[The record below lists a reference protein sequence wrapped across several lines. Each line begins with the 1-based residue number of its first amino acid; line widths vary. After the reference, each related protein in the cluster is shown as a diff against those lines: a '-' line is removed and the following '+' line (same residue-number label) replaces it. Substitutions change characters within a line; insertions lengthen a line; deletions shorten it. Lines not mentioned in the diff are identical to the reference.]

1 MSAAPIGTG
10 LTTVRVQVQPV
21 EEGDLITWTFPA
33 ITGTA
38 REQVE
43 YEVVA
48 RLFPNKGLLH
58 DTIKITYPFGVWN
71 EPLDRDVPVIGTGP
85 KCPDPRPEPPRPAP
99 PFQPQFQPPAPNG
112 HGMGP
117 LPDPR
122 QQKARGDDAQAHLAQ
137 FLAGWAGQHQL
148 SSAEYYLYLS
158 RALMSH
164 AAQLTALEARPRR
177 V

>member
-1 MSAAPIGTG
+1 MTEPPNQTG

-21 EEGDLITWTFPA
+21 EGDLITWTFPV
-33 ITGTA
+33 IKGTA
-38 REQVE
+38 PEQVD

-48 RLFPNKGLLH
+48 RLFQNKGLLH

-71 EPLDRDVPVIGTGP
+71 EPLDRDIAVIGTGP
-85 KCPDPRPEPPRPAP
+85 KCPAPTQPP
-99 PFQPQFQPPAPNG
+99 PQFQPPAAVHNG

-122 QQKARGDDAQAHLAQ
+122 ERKSAGDNAQAHLAQ

-158 RALMSH
+158 RALSSH
-164 AAQLTALEARPRR
+164 AAQLTALEGRSRR
-177 V
+177 SQ